1 MKGARVLF
9 TGATLA
15 LGALLC
21 SAPASAYC
29 RSNTCDPKKDP
40 EQCEGTK
47 DGCPGPG
54 HPLVW
59 ASSCVTFAVQ
69 EDGSQKHGVSEQR
82 FAEEVNDA
90 FQRWLSVDCG
100 DGASPSLTVL
110 NIGPVECDE
119 VEYNQR
125 DGNANV
131 FMFRDE
137 EWPYANGEDAL
148 GLSTIRFDP
157 NTGFIYDVDVE
168 INGTDTPISIGDPV
182 RRGQADLASILTHE
196 VGHFL
201 GLSHSDEK
209 DATMLPGYSPGDDGL
224 RSLELDDELGICD
237 ALNPDRRPTNKSCEP
252 RHGFSSTCGDNGDSR
267 GCATRA
273 PASGSSALG
282 LLALGLTLGAV
293 RLRRARR

>member
-1 MKGARVLF
+1 MKRSVPLAGSVLAL
-9 TGATLA
+9 ATL
-15 LGALLC
+15 LSSG
-21 SAPASAYC
+21 SASAYC

-40 EQCEGTK
+40 DKCAP
-47 DGCPGPG
+47 DRNGCTGPG

-59 ASSCVTFAVQ
+59 ASSCVTFSVQ
-69 EDGSQKHGVSEQR
+69 EDGSRKHGVSEQL

-100 DGASPSLTVL
+100 DGTRPSLSVE

-125 DGNANV
+125 DGNANI

-137 EWPYANGEDAL
+137 EWPYAGGEDAL

-168 INGTDTPISIGDPV
+168 INGTDTPISVGDPV
-182 RRGQADLASILTHE
+182 GRGEADLASILTHE

-201 GLSHSDEK
+201 GLSHSRERN
-209 DATMLPGYSPGDDGL
+209 ATMLPGYSPGDDSL
-224 RSLELDDELGICD
+224 RSLELDDEVGICD
-237 ALNPDRRPTNKSCEP
+237 ALNPDRRPTNHSCEP
-252 RHGFSSTCGDNGDSR
+252 RHGFSSDCGDNSER
-267 GCATRA
+267 QGCATRG
-273 PASGSSALG
+273 PSSGGSALG
-282 LLALGLTLGAV
+282 LLVLGLTLGAV